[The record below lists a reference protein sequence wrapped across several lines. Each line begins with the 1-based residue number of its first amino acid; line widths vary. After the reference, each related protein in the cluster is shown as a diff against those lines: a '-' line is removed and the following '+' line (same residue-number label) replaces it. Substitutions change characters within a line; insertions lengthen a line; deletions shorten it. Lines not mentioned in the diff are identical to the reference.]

1 MLLRLPGA
9 GAVELSPPAA
19 ADAEA
24 AGAADEASGAA
35 DEASGAAD
43 EAAEAADAGAAD
55 AAVAEATGRLKMF
68 VGVTLAGNAFADT
81 RGWR

>member
-35 DEASGAAD
+35 DV
-43 EAAEAADAGAAD
+43 AAEAADAGAADAAAAD